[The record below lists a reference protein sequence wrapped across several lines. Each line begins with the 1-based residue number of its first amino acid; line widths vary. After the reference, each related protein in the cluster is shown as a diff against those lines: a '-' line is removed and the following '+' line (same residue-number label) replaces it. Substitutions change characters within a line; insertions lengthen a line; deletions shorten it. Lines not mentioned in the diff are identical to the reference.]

1 VTTLS
6 RTALLPLL
14 MAAALVHGT
23 SAADVVAVVSAKS
36 TVGTLSKSQVADIFL
51 GRVNRFPDGAAAIP
65 IDQPEGSDTR
75 NQFYEIFAGKS
86 PAQIKAFWSKI
97 VFTGRGQP
105 PKAVADGAELK
116 RLIAANPTAIGYIE
130 ASQVDSTVRAL
141 P

>member
-1 VTTLS
+1 VAKMIS
-6 RTALLPLL
+6 TALIPLL
-14 MAAALVHGT
+14 MAASLVHGT

-36 TVGTLSKSQVADIFL
+36 SVGQLSKSQVADIFL
-51 GRVNRFPDGAAAIP
+51 GRVNRFPDGTTAIP
-65 IDQPEGSDTR
+65 IDQPEGSDVR
-75 NQFYEIFAGKS
+75 NQFYESFAGKS

-116 RLIAANPTAIGYIE
+116 KVIAANPTAIGYID
-130 ASQVDSTVRAL
+130 ASQVDATVRAL

>member
-1 VTTLS
+1 V
-6 RTALLPLL
+6 ALLIRTGLIPLL
-14 MAAALVHGT
+14 MAATLVHGT

-36 TVGTLSKSQVADIFL
+36 TVGPLTKSQVADIFL
-51 GRVNRFPDGAAAIP
+51 GRVNRFPDGATAIP
-65 IDQPEGSDTR
+65 IDQPEGSDAR
-75 NQFYEIFAGKS
+75 NQFYESFAGKS

-116 RLIAANPTAIGYIE
+116 KLIAANPTAIGYIE
-130 ASQVDSTVRAL
+130 ASQVDATVRAL